1 MNEHQEWVIAWLA
14 AGGLFFTIVQIIKWI
29 YLIFTKHGDYNK

>member
-14 AGGLFFTIVQIIKWI
+14 AGGLLFTVGYIIKWI
-29 YLIFTKHGDYNK
+29 YYIIYYIIKDK

>member
-14 AGGLFFTIVQIIKWI
+14 AGGLFLTVVQIIKWI
-29 YLIFTKHGDYNK
+29 YYIIKKK